1 MRTPDIDRGMT
12 VAAMLL
18 ATCLSA
24 SAVAAAAPSPADPVP
39 VATQDTAL
47 SEERWFVRVG
57 AIGALYNSS
66 ATIAMA
72 GQSIPGA
79 TAYARNNVTPILDV
93 GFDVTRSFAVVMMS
107 GIPPRTAVD
116 GRGTVS
122 PLGNLG
128 AVRFGPIFLTGLYR
142 FPEVARFRPYAGA
155 GVAEALILKNYDGA
169 VSDLKVHDNSGFTLQ
184 AGVEYQ
190 LNPSWG
196 VFVDYKRLWLALN
209 ASGTLENAPITARVT
224 LNPNLV
230 SAGVRFSF

>member
-1 MRTPDIDRGMT
+1 MRTPEIDRGMI
-12 VAAMLL
+12 VATMAL
-18 ATCLSA
+18 AGCLSA
-24 SAVAAAAPSPADPVP
+24 SAVQAAEPSPPDPVAVP
-39 VATQDTAL
+39 TQNTAGP
-47 SEERWFVRVG
+47 EERWFVRIG

-72 GQSIPGA
+72 GQNIPGA
-79 TAYARNNVTPILDV
+79 TAHARDNVTPILDI
-93 GFDVTRSFAVVMMS
+93 GFDVTKNFALVMMS

-128 AVRFGPIFLTGLYR
+128 AVRLGPVFLTGLYR
-142 FPEVARFRPYAGA
+142 FPELGRFRPYAGA
-155 GVAEALILKNYDGA
+155 GIAEALILKNYDGA
-169 VSDLKVHDNSGFTLQ
+169 VSDLKVHDNSGFALQ
-184 AGVEYQ
+184 AGVEYR
-190 LNPSWG
+190 LSPSWG

-209 ASGTLENAPITARVT
+209 ANGTLENAPITARVT

>member
-1 MRTPDIDRGMT
+1 MRTPEIDRRMI
-12 VAAMLL
+12 VAAMLV
-18 ATCLSA
+18 AASLSA
-24 SAVAAAAPSPADPVP
+24 FAVHAAAPSPANAAA
-39 VATQDTAL
+39 VATQDTAP
-47 SEERWFVRVG
+47 SENRWFVRVG
-57 AIGALYNSS
+57 AIAALYNSS

-72 GQSIPGA
+72 GQNIPGA

-93 GFDVTRSFAVVMMS
+93 GFDMTKSFAVVMMS

-122 PLGNLG
+122 ALGNLG

-142 FPEVARFRPYAGA
+142 FPEVVGLRPYFGA

-169 VSDLKVHDNSGFTLQ
+169 VSGLKVHDNSGFVLQ

-190 LNPSWG
+190 FSPSWAA
-196 VFVDYKRLWLALN
+196 FVDYKRLWLALN
-209 ASGTLENAPITARVT
+209 ANGALESAPINARVT